1 MHLVQV
7 LVPVYDNNGQPFP
20 QAEFRKVRQE
30 LTDRFG
36 GVTAYTRA
44 PAEGS
49 WEDEQGRVHH
59 DDVAVVEVMVD
70 SLDRAWWSR
79 YREEL
84 TARFRQTELVVRAT
98 LMESL

>member
-1 MHLVQV
+1 
-7 LVPVYDNNGQPFP
+7 VYDNNGQPFP

>member
-1 MHLVQV
+1 VHLVQV
-7 LVPVYDNNGQPFP
+7 LVPVYDNSGQPFAP
-20 QAEFRKVRQE
+20 SEFRRIRQE

-49 WEDEQGRVHH
+49 WEDDQGRVHH
-59 DDVAVVEVMVD
+59 DDVAVVEVMVE

-84 TARFRQTELVVRAT
+84 AARFRQTELVVRAT
-98 LMESL
+98 PMEIL